1 MAAKR
6 KSDKKQSWQ
15 DLAIKVIVIL
25 VLAAGGYYG
34 IDSGLENSQDTASQT
49 QSISNANDSTQTY
62 ISNEELLSYTYDG
75 SPYVSVGDGLADFS
89 AGEIEKAASS
99 YEYYSD
105 LDSLNRCGVTMAS
118 LSKETMPAQGEE
130 RGSISSVKPTGWVQK
145 EYETSLI
152 STKMLYNRA
161 HLIGW
166 QLSAENANKKNL
178 ITGTRYLNTEGMLPF
193 ENMVADY
200 LKEMEDGTHVLYRVT
215 PLFKDDELVAR
226 GVRME
231 AYSVEDAGES
241 INYDVWCFNV
251 QPGVEIDYATGESWL
266 AS

>member
-6 KSDKKQSWQ
+6 RSSKKQSWQ
-15 DLAIKVIVIL
+15 ELVIKIIVLL

-34 IDSGLENSQDTASQT
+34 VDTGLDTIQDKTKT
-49 QSISNANDSTQTY
+49 QSVLNSNASTQTY
-62 ISNEELLSYTYDG
+62 ISSQELLTYTYDG
-75 SPYVSVGDGLADFS
+75 SPYVLVDDGLADFS
-89 AGEIEKAASS
+89 ADEIEEAASS

-118 LSKETMPAQGEE
+118 LSQETMPAQGEE
-130 RGSISSVKPTGWVQK
+130 RGSISSVKPSGWVQK
-145 EYETSLI
+145 EYDTSLI
-152 STKMLYNRA
+152 STKMLYNRS

-166 QLSAENANKKNL
+166 QLSAENANQCNL
-178 ITGTRYLNTEGMLPF
+178 ITGTRYLNTQGMLPF

-200 LKEMEDGTHVLYRVT
+200 LKEASDAHVLYRVT
-215 PLFKDDELVAR
+215 PLFQGNELVAR

-251 QPGVEIDYATGESWL
+251 QPGIEIDYETGESWL
-266 AS
+266 AD